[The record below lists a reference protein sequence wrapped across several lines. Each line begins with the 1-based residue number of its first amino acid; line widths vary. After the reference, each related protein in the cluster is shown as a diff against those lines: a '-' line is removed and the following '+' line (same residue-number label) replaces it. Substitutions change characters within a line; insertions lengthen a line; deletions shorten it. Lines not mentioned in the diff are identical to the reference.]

1 MAFCEKKCTSD
12 REKLLKSDAEGREFA
27 KILRSLEQSIYLT
40 ERSYQF
46 LKYIGTIK
54 IEIGKIIGFERL
66 AEKVRNFK
74 LNPSFR

>member
-1 MAFCEKKCTSD
+1 MKFESED
-12 REKLLKSDAEGREFA
+12 REFA
-27 KILRSLEQSIYLT
+27 KILRSLEQFIYLT

-54 IEIGKIIGFERL
+54 IEIGKIIGFERP